1 MGIEVDY
8 KSCPKYKKNDCYDC
22 SRCLAPDCVNRKSFP
37 IITSKKSWKKPE
49 SDVPP
54 PPEQIPHWWHLPSPS
69 DFPFGPVATSCCST
83 LTEMELKGLHDCG

>member
-37 IITSKKSWKKPE
+37 IITSKK
-49 SDVPP
+49 
-54 PPEQIPHWWHLPSPS
+54 I
-69 DFPFGPVATSCCST
+69 
-83 LTEMELKGLHDCG
+83 MEKVRI